1 VTAIVPPR
9 IVEQMPTVSAPV
21 SPTELGPL
29 LKHWRAVRGTSQLE
43 LASSAAT
50 TPRYVSFL
58 ETGRAQPS
66 RAMIV
71 RLARAL
77 DIPLRERNEL
87 LLAAGYAPLYRREP
101 LTSPLLGQVDRA
113 ISAMLAHHEP
123 FPAVVMDRGWNLLRA
138 NRGAQH
144 LFGQLFAPEPVPA
157 NANVLRLFV
166 EPGRV
171 RERLVNWT
179 EVTPALLERAT
190 REAVERVLD
199 AATSALVADLR
210 ARPDVDEV
218 LARDRPPL
226 PSPVIDVHFDVGGL
240 ELAFFSV
247 VSTIGS
253 PVDVTAQELKVE
265 SFFPSDLETSERWRQ
280 LAASAP

>member
-1 VTAIVPPR
+1 
-9 IVEQMPTVSAPV
+9 MPTSSAPV
-21 SPTELGPL
+21 SPTDLGVL

-43 LASSAAT
+43 LASTAAT
-50 TPRYVSFL
+50 TPRYVSFV

-66 RAMIV
+66 RAMIL

-77 DIPLRERNEL
+77 DVPLRERNEL
-87 LLAAGYAPLYRREP
+87 LLAAGFAPLYRREP
-101 LTSPLLGQVDRA
+101 LTSPLLGQVERA
-113 ISAMLAHHEP
+113 LTAMLAHHEP

-138 NRGAQH
+138 NRGAQR
-144 LFGQLFAPEPVPA
+144 LFGRLFAPDPVPA
-157 NANVLRLFV
+157 EANVLRVFI

-171 RERLVNWT
+171 RDRVVNWP
-179 EVTPALLERAT
+179 EVVPALLERAT

-199 AATSALVADLR
+199 STTAALVADLR
-210 ARPDVDEV
+210 ARADVEEV

-226 PSPVIDVHFDVGGL
+226 PSPIIDVRFDVDGV

-265 SFFPSDLETSERWRQ
+265 SFFPSDLETSERWREIE
-280 LAASAP
+280 LATQ